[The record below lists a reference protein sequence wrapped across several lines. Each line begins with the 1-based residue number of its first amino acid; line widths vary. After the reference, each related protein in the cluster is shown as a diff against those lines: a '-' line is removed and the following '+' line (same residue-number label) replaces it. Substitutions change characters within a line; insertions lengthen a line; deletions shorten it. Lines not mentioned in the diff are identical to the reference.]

1 MPVECATMSTF
12 MTLHRHRNTR
22 RNRVLMLFVL
32 LFLSLQLLGSAKH
45 KHDYASTESDCVAC
59 CVAHLPS
66 GAPPVAA
73 GVIALVLV
81 GGLAVAPVLFRT
93 VQPQVSFLIP
103 HSHAPP
109 ASFPL

>member
-1 MPVECATMSTF
+1 MTMHQ
-12 MTLHRHRNTR
+12 HRKAR
-22 RNRVLMLFVL
+22 RNRVLMFFVL
-32 LFLSLQLLGSAKH
+32 LFLSLQLLGSATH
-45 KHDYASTESDCVAC
+45 KHNYAHTESDCVAC
-59 CVAHLPS
+59 FVAHLPS

-81 GGLAVAPVLFRT
+81 GGLAIVPVLFQT

-109 ASFPL
+109 ASSSL

>member
-1 MPVECATMSTF
+1 MSTYS
-12 MTLHRHRNTR
+12 TSTQQR
-22 RNRVLMLFVL
+22 RQSRAQRVLLVFVL

-45 KHDYASTESDCVAC
+45 KHDYAGSEADCVAC
-59 CVAHLPS
+59 FVAHLPS

-81 GGLAVAPVLFRT
+81 GGLAIAPVLFQT

-103 HSHAPP
+103 HSQAPP